1 MISLRVVLG
10 RELLHHLQLIHSV
23 SGNQIEPVHLL
34 ESVVANEHR
43 HLRHHL
49 PDPGFPEQSG
59 EHLFVDGLVPQ
70 STQRIMGG
78 IRQRHDQTIDL
89 IELGRREVAQRALE
103 LNWHTADWAR
113 TTGNALA
120 SPGNWQQRSSPT
132 PMPQSPFVRPC
143 PPNRHHVSTGE
154 CGQANPAPFP
164 LVNTPS
170 PVSPHIRQSS
180 FVCPQPEPA
189 SCLGSIVSGSAAGL
203 QPPGWNHVAARLST
217 RRQVTSVAGRSVAPH
232 SGRVAA
238 EHGGTRRSPCET
250 ARRLGGRGDGRSGVG
265 RGRGR
270 WCRRSGGSGF
280 WRERGRGRGGRRGCN
295 SSFG

>member
-23 SGNQIEPVHLL
+23 SGNQIEPVNLL

-120 SPGNWQQRSSPT
+120 NPGNWQQRSSPT
-132 PMPQSPFVRPC
+132 PMPQSPFVRPGH
-143 PPNRHHVSTGE
+143 PRTVITYRQANADRRTRHPSHWSIPPHPSPPIFDSPHSSVPNPNR
-154 CGQANPAPFP
+154 
-164 LVNTPS
+164 
-170 PVSPHIRQSS
+170 R
-180 FVCPQPEPA
+180 PA
-189 SCLGSIVSGSAAGL
+189 SDRSSAG
-203 QPPGWNHVAARLST
+203 ARLACN
-217 RRQVTSVAGRSVAPH
+217 RR
-232 SGRVAA
+232 
-238 EHGGTRRSPCET
+238 GGTT
-250 ARRLGGRGDGRSGVG
+250 
-265 RGRGR
+265 
-270 WCRRSGGSGF
+270 
-280 WRERGRGRGGRRGCN
+280 
-295 SSFG
+295 